1 MITITKDNFEKE
13 VLQAE
18 GTVLVDF
25 WAAWCMPCK
34 MLSPILDEVATERPD
49 IKIGKINVDDEG
61 ELSIRHGVMSIPTLI
76 VFKNG
81 EIVNKSIGLV
91 TKEEILAL
99 LFDMVANSFLL
110 L

>member
-1 MITITKDNFEKE
+1 MALVNATSETFERE
-13 VLQAE
+13 VFNTN

-34 MLSPILDEVATERPD
+34 MLSPILDEVAAERPD

-99 LFDMVANSFLL
+99 L
-110 L
+110 